1 MATHCSILPGESHG
15 KRSLVGYSPLGWQ
28 ESDRTQQLH
37 HHHQASGGF
46 FLFLFL
52 FFQSVITKY
61 LCVSHVKELCS
72 PGAYWQI
79 LVILITDLEFNL
91 PSDLG
96 SKKDINTTSQLN
108 FIIEQQK
115 HLLLNYASIKLL
127 EKCLGFGPFPYS
139 RPDVCQEQ
147 GRSASVQ
154 TQKKSPAELGREG
167 TIQPG
172 GTTL

>member
-1 MATHCSILPGESHG
+1 MEREAWWATVHWGGQSQTGLSSYTITTKIL
-15 KRSLVGYSPLGWQ
+15 VV
-28 ESDRTQQLH
+28 
-37 HHHQASGGF
+37 F
-46 FLFLFL
+46 FFFF

-79 LVILITDLEFNL
+79 LVILITDLEFKL
-91 PSDLG
+91 SSDLG
-96 SKKDINTTSQLN
+96 SKEDINTTSQLN

-147 GRSASVQ
+147 ERSASVQ
-154 TQKKSPAELGREG
+154 T
-167 TIQPG
+167 
-172 GTTL
+172 